1 MNALNEEF
9 WGETSTR
16 TASRLRVWDSHWG
29 FNVSEKKKR
38 KNDPNTLWEF
48 AIKLVGMMMIPAAGI
63 VLFLPAMTAPTAP
76 TGSVLAVQGGMLFA
90 FLAVGFSLHR
100 YADKGFRGKFQVDSA
115 RGEIRIG
122 TLNAQDRFSLRT
134 LIKVTDVESIFIV
147 RSKDLGKPAQLRV
160 RMKTGAQTIRL
171 TEGSE
176 KSLVPIL
183 ERMIVTLKPPTN
195 RRRRVRTKTTGRFIR
210 ASFG

>member
-9 WGETSTR
+9 WSETSTR
-16 TASRLRVWDSHWG
+16 TASSLRVWDSHWG

-38 KNDPNTLWEF
+38 KTDPNILWEF
-48 AIKLVGMMMIPAAGI
+48 AIKLVGMMMIPASGI
-63 VLFLPAMTAPTAP
+63 VLFLPGMTTP
-76 TGSVLAVQGGMLFA
+76 TGGVIAVQAGMLFA

-122 TLNAQDRFSLRT
+122 TLNAKDRFSLRT
-134 LIKVTDVESIFIV
+134 VIKVKDIESIFIV
-147 RSKDLGKPAQLRV
+147 RSKDLGKSAQLRV
-160 RMKTGAQTIRL
+160 RMKSGAQTIRL

-176 KSLVPIL
+176 KTLVPIL
-183 ERMIVTLKPPTN
+183 ERMIITLRPQPN
-195 RRRRVRTKTTGRFIR
+195 NRRRVRTKTTGRFIR